1 MSRRSRR
8 NEIYDRENLPEIEEI
23 KETVPEEPEEVLITE
38 HEPIAKGKVICEKLN
53 VRTEPSTDSEVM
65 TVIEKDQEVAI
76 NPYVNI
82 SDWYFIGIK
91 NGPITVEGYAMSK
104 FIEKE

>member
-23 KETVPEEPEEVLITE
+23 KETIPEEPEEVLVAE
-38 HEPIAKGKVICEKLN
+38 YEPSAKGKVICDKLN
-53 VRTEPSTDSEVM
+53 VRAEPSTDSEVM
-65 TVIEKDQEVAI
+65 IIIEKNQEVTI
-76 NPYVNI
+76 NPYVKI
-82 SDWYFIGIK
+82 SDWYFVGIK
-91 NGPITVEGYAMSK
+91 KGPITVEGYVMSK

>member
-23 KETVPEEPEEVLITE
+23 KETTQEEPEEVLVAE
-38 HEPIAKGKVICEKLN
+38 YEPSAKGKVICDKLN
-53 VRTEPSTDSEVM
+53 VRTEPSTDSEIM
-65 TVIEKDQEVAI
+65 MVIEKDQEVTI
-76 NPYVNI
+76 DPYI
-82 SDWYFIGIK
+82 EIAGWYFVGIK
-91 NGPITVEGYAMSK
+91 KGPIVVEGYVMSK